1 MNGTKSIDLALLSPP
16 DDAAVSRAIDAFA
29 GAIRRHYGSRLRGLH
44 LFGSRARGDH
54 STESDVD
61 IAVVLD
67 DRDWDFWR
75 EKLMLSD
82 LSYGIVVDTG
92 ADVQGWPVRESEWSD
107 PLRHRNPSLVRA
119 MRRDARELKAII

>member
-1 MNGTKSIDLALLSPP
+1 MTAMKSVDLALLSPP
-16 DDAAVSRAIDAFA
+16 DDAVVSDAIDTFA

-54 STESDVD
+54 SIESDAD

-67 DRDWDFWR
+67 DREWDFWR
-75 EKLMLSD
+75 EKLTLAD
-82 LSYGIVVDTG
+82 LSYGVVVNTG

-119 MRRDARELKAII
+119 MRRDAKELKAAT